1 MVLTGTTCI
10 NIRKEKYIFIMF
22 NLNRYLE
29 SLKGEEV
36 IVKTRFGM
44 VKAVIEDVGR
54 NGTLLVSNYRR
65 IVEGEEIEKRDL
77 AIIRGDNIIA
87 ILMEKT

>member
-1 MVLTGTTCI
+1 
-10 NIRKEKYIFIMF
+10 MF

-29 SLKGEEV
+29 TLKGKEV
-36 IVKTRFGM
+36 TIKTRFGI

-65 IVEGEEIEKRDL
+65 LVEDREIEGEKV

-87 ILMEKT
+87 ILTD